1 MKPSRPAARGKG
13 TPRGTDAAR
22 GKGAPRGAD
31 ADRGKG
37 TPRGQGAA
45 WPLPEKELLAAGLA
59 ALGWPGAS
67 GSAGLVPGVAPA
79 SMSDPARDALVR
91 PASGL
96 MPLLER
102 YIAEISLF
110 NSKFDLVGTA
120 TYGDLVVR
128 HILDSLAPW
137 REIADCMLSAGGQPA
152 VADVGSGAGLPGLP
166 LAAAFPQARFT
177 LIERMS
183 RRCAFLT
190 NSAAMMGLQNVTV
203 LESEAERAPQAAFD
217 LIVFRAF
224 RPLDGA
230 MYRTLTALLAPGGC
244 LAAWKAKR
252 DKIDAEMAALEGL
265 CGPWRVEE
273 TPVPFLSDEQ
283 RHLVVIGPV

>member
-13 TPRGTDAAR
+13 TPCGTDAAR
-22 GKGAPRGAD
+22 GKGAPGD
-31 ADRGKG
+31 
-37 TPRGQGAA
+37 QGAA

-67 GSAGLVPGVAPA
+67 GSPGTAPGAGVAPA
-79 SMSDPARDALVR
+79 IVSDPARDALVR
-91 PASGL
+91 PAAEL

-137 REIADCMLSAGGQPA
+137 REIADCMLSAGGHPA

-203 LESEAERAPQAAFD
+203 LESEAERAPRAAFD

-230 MYRTLTALLAPGGC
+230 IYRTLAALLAPGGC

-265 CGPWRVEE
+265 CGPWRVAE